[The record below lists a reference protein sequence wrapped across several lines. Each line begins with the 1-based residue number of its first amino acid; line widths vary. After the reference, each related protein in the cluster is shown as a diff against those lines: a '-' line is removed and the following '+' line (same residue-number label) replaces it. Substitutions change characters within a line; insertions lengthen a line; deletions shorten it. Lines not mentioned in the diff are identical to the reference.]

1 MSKKLILFSCLLFL
15 SNCSAPGTA
24 LLGPAFTGAK
34 TGSVYQAS
42 LSYGTGKLMNKISD
56 LNDNSIFD
64 VKISKSFDIA
74 KMPNILNTYKVNEI
88 DVSEVVEPEPLP

>member
-1 MSKKLILFSCLLFL
+1 
-15 SNCSAPGTA
+15 
-24 LLGPAFTGAK
+24 
-34 TGSVYQAS
+34 
-42 LSYGTGKLMNKISD
+42 MNKISD

>member
-1 MSKKLILFSCLLFL
+1 MLKKLLFIPCLLIL